1 MRKLPIQDVLPQFLA
16 ALDIAQAV
24 VLQAPPGAGKTTR
37 IPLALLETPYLKEKK
52 IVILEPRRLAAVN
65 AARWMAASIGE
76 DAGQTIGY
84 TIRFERKV
92 STATRIEVV
101 TEGILTRRL
110 QCDPLLSDV
119 GVVIFD
125 EFHER
130 SLASDLA
137 LALCRDVQK
146 GLRDDLKL
154 VVMSATLDCGP
165 VADLLGNAPVIT
177 AEGKNYPVDIRYLS
191 REIEGEVAV
200 AAARAVLTALRETD
214 GDILVFLPGAGE
226 IKRCQRFLE
235 EERELPCPLL
245 IRPLYGDLPFAAQEE
260 AIMPAK
266 ERKVVLATNIAETS
280 LTIEGVHVVVD
291 GGFSRQLRFD
301 PATGLNRL
309 VTARISAAS
318 AAQRAGRAGRLGP
331 GICYRLWTDHAQR
344 TLLPFTPP
352 EMRNADLTPL
362 ALELAGWGIKDAGAL
377 DWLDPPP
384 SAALAEGR
392 TLLQRL
398 GALDRQGLITPHGAA
413 MAALPAHPRL
423 AHMLLVAQQQGYGAL
438 ASDLAALLAERDIY
452 RGSDDFIAQHSTPS
466 DLLDRVE
473 ALEEWRRSGKR
484 DGKGSMADSYLCRI
498 VDRASR
504 QFQSLLAAKGC
515 NEVYPADDVGFLLAL
530 AFPDRIARQRE
541 PGSDRYLLA
550 NGRGGRLSNRTAV
563 RNQPFIV
570 AVVMEGGERG
580 HGLIHQASA
589 LSLETLQ
596 REFGEEFEHQRLVEW
611 DSRQGRVIAREEDR
625 LGELVIASRQLV
637 PSSEELR
644 IALTE
649 GILRGPGLA
658 ALNWIPQAIQLR
670 ARVEFLG
677 RLFPREGWPDFS
689 GDALL
694 VAVPAWLGPFL
705 DNVRSLTDLSAVDLL
720 APLKTLLTRDQLRRI
735 DEGAPTHLTVPSG
748 SRIAVQYSADGPPI
762 LAVKL
767 QELFGLAETPTV
779 AWGIA
784 PLLLHLL
791 SPAGRPI
798 QVTSDL
804 RNFWNKVY
812 PEVKKELKGRYP
824 KHPWPDDPWSA
835 VPTRHAKRR
844 TRKEG

>member
-1 MRKLPIQDVLPQFLA
+1 MLKLPIDDVLPQFLA
-16 ALDIAQAV
+16 ALDNAPNV

-37 IPLALLETPYLKEKK
+37 VPLALLETPFLKEKK
-52 IVILEPRRLAAVN
+52 IVMLEPRRLAAVN
-65 AARWMAASIGE
+65 AARWMAASLGE
-76 DAGQTIGY
+76 DAGGTIGY

-110 QCDPLLSDV
+110 QGDPQLGDV
-119 GVVIFD
+119 GAVIFD

-146 GLRDDLKL
+146 GLRNDLKI

-165 VADLLGNAPVIT
+165 ISGLLGNAPVIS
-177 AEGKNYPVDIRYLS
+177 AAGKSFPVDIRYLP
-191 REIEGEVAV
+191 GEAGGDIATVV
-200 AAARAVLTALRETD
+200 FRAIMSALRETE
-214 GDILVFLPGAGE
+214 GDILAFLPGAGE
-226 IKRCQRFLE
+226 IRRCQRFLQ

-280 LTIEGVHVVVD
+280 LTIEGVRVVID
-291 GGFSRQLRFD
+291 SGFSRQLRFD
-301 PATGLNRL
+301 PPTGLNRL
-309 VTARISAAS
+309 VTARVSAAS

-331 GICYRLWTDHAQR
+331 GICCRLWTEHTQA
-344 TLLPFTPP
+344 TLLPYTPP

-384 SAALAEGR
+384 TGALAEGR
-392 TLLQRL
+392 GLLQRL
-398 GALDRQGLITPHGAA
+398 GAVDQQGLITLHGRG

-423 AHMLLVAQQQGYGAL
+423 SHMLLVAQTRGYGAL
-438 ASDLAALLAERDIY
+438 AGDLAALLAERDIY
-452 RGSDDFIAQHSTPS
+452 RGGDQSVARHTSPS
-466 DLLDRVE
+466 DLYDR
-473 ALEEWRRSGKR
+473 LESLAEWRKNGPGRNIPVEV
-484 DGKGSMADSYLCRI
+484 DSYLCRT

-504 QFQSLLAAKGC
+504 EFQRHLGIKGGGQTPSAEEVGLLLAH
-515 NEVYPADDVGFLLAL
+515 
-530 AFPDRIARQRE
+530 AFPERIARQRE
-541 PGSDRYLLA
+541 AGSERYLLA
-550 NGRGGRLSNRTAV
+550 NGRGGRLSNRSAV
-563 RNQPFIV
+563 RDRPFIV

-580 HGLIHQASA
+580 DGVIHQAS
-589 LSLETLQ
+589 SITLETLCA
-596 REFGEEFEHQRLVEW
+596 EFGAVFERRRLVEW
-611 DSRQGRVIAREEDR
+611 DAGEGRVIAREEER
-625 LGELVIASRQLV
+625 FGELIIAVRQV
-637 PSSEELR
+637 APGGEELR
-644 IALTE
+644 AALIE
-649 GILRGPGLA
+649 GLRGGPGLA
-658 ALNWIPQAIQLR
+658 ALGWTPNSTQFQ

-677 RLFPREGWPDFS
+677 RLFPNEGWPDFS
-689 GDALL
+689 DAALL
-694 VAVPAWLGPFL
+694 AELPDWLGPFL
-705 DNVRSLTDLSAVDLL
+705 GTARSLADLGALDPLH
-720 APLKTLLTRDQLRRI
+720 ALKTMLNRDQARRL
-735 DEGAPTHLTVPSG
+735 DDGAPTHLTVPSG
-748 SRIAVQYSADGPPI
+748 SRIAVQYSADSPPV

-779 AWGIA
+779 AWGRA
-784 PLLLHLL
+784 PILLHLL

-804 RNFWNKVY
+804 RNFWNTVY

-824 KHPWPDDPWSA
+824 RHPWPDDPWSA
-835 VPTRHAKRR
+835 SPTKHTKRR
-844 TRKEG
+844 